1 MQQGSGNQAIR
12 LAICATGEIWGGVE
26 QFVLTL
32 AHALAGERQPVM
44 VILFHDGLLARRL
57 RELPVHVEVLPHGP
71 GHNPRAVA
79 ELRAILRRERINL
92 LHVHGYKAT
101 IVGALA
107 SRSLG
112 VKVVKTEHGR
122 LERPAGRR
130 DVPAFVKLWLNA
142 CLDSLVSRWAID
154 GLVFV
159 SRDIADGASRFAPR
173 VPKRVIYNGLAP
185 SVDVDQ
191 AASDPRDGDGAFN
204 IGIVGRLTKVK
215 GHAHLLKA
223 LARLTHLHDL
233 RLHVFGTGPLD
244 ALCRRLCDEQGL
256 TSRVRFHGFEPAI
269 HRHIAALD
277 LLIIPSE
284 HEGLP
289 YVLLEAMYLK
299 VPIIASR
306 VGGLREVLE
315 EGECGVLVAPRD
327 PVALAAAI
335 EQAYRHPELRTQL
348 AALAHA
354 RLRRD
359 FLASGMVRQYA
370 VMYRAVMGS

>member
-1 MQQGSGNQAIR
+1 MHRGHRDQAVR
-12 LAICATGEIWGGVE
+12 LAICTAGEIWGGVE

-32 AHALAGERQPVM
+32 AHALAGEHQPVM

-57 RELPVHVEVLPHGP
+57 RELTVTVEVLAHGT
-71 GHNPRAVA
+71 GHDPRAVV
-79 ELRAILRRERINL
+79 ELRDILRRERINL

-101 IVGALA
+101 VVGAFA
-107 SRSLG
+107 RRSLD

-122 LERPAGRR
+122 LERPGRRR
-130 DVPAFVKLWLNA
+130 DVLAFAKLWMNA
-142 CLDSLVSRWAID
+142 GLDRLVSRWAID

-159 SRDIADGASRFAPR
+159 SRDIADSAGRVAPR
-173 VPKRVIYNGLAP
+173 VPKRVIYNGFAP
-185 SVDVDQ
+185 AFGGDQ
-191 AASDPRDGDGAFN
+191 APGRPRGGDHAFN

-223 LARLTHLHDL
+223 LARLTHLDDL

-244 ALCRRLCDEQGL
+244 GLCRRLCDEQGL
-256 TSRVRFHGFEPAI
+256 TAKVRFHGFEPAI
-269 HRHIAALD
+269 QRHMAALD

-299 VPIIASR
+299 VPVIASR

-315 EGECGVLVAPRD
+315 EGQCGVLVAPRD
-327 PVALAAAI
+327 PAALAAAI
-335 EQAYRHPELRTQL
+335 EQAYWHPELRARL

-359 FLASGMVRQYA
+359 FLASVMVRQYA
-370 VMYRAVMGS
+370 VMYRTVMET